1 VPLPGKLDPKRKEF
15 WSTNPWDI
23 VKQGHNLS
31 AFERKRVWMN
41 HRGTG
46 FLDVSF
52 LSGADNDGDGRSVVA
67 ADFRNTGQLDLIL
80 RQVGGGALLLYE
92 NNFPLRNYLKVSLR
106 GTRSNRQGIGA
117 RLTVEAGGLKML
129 REMYPLNSFMS
140 QAPNIAHFGL
150 ADAAQ
155 IERLTIR
162 WPSGEEQVLTNLKA
176 NRHIIVTEGK
186 EGEAAVETVTPG
198 QPIAS

>member
-1 VPLPGKLDPKRKEF
+1 MPLPGKLDHKLKEF
-15 WSTNPWDI
+15 WSENPWDI
-23 VKQGHNLS
+23 VKNGHNLS

-41 HRGTG
+41 QRGTG
-46 FLDVSF
+46 FLDFSY

-92 NNFPLRNYLKVSLR
+92 NNFPLRHYLKVSLR

-117 RLTVEAGGLKML
+117 RLTAETKGLKML
-129 REMYPLNSFMS
+129 REMYPLNSYMS

-150 ADAAQ
+150 GDAQ
-155 IERLTIR
+155 RVKRLTVR
-162 WPSGEEQVLTNLKA
+162 WPSGLEQTLTDLKA
-176 NRHIIVTEGK
+176 DQHIVVTEGQ
-186 EGEAAVETVTPG
+186 EGAAAVETVVPG
-198 QPIAS
+198 KLIAP